1 MVSEYDQEMPYHT
14 LKIKKVRKNSKIW
27 NRYNQVQHPT
37 RDAIW
42 ESDKSRRKHHIQESQ
57 EVSPFPAGDH
67 KAARNRHGEEESQN
81 TNKKTIHSQTQ
92 NKVQRLAACGHV
104 LKIKRNDW
112 LHADT
117 CPQAANHCALF

>member
-1 MVSEYDQEMPYHT
+1 MPYHT
-14 LKIKKVRKNSKIW
+14 LQIKNVIKAKIL
-27 NRYNQVQHPT
+27 NRYNQVPHPT
-37 RDAIW
+37 KDTMR
-42 ESDKSRRKHHIQESQ
+42 ESDESRRKHHIQESQ

-67 KAARNRHGEEESQN
+67 KAARNRHGEKESQN

-92 NKVQRLAACGHV
+92 NKAQRLAACGHV

-117 CPQAANHCALF
+117 CLQAASHCALF